1 MDNLDLGRCWW
12 EGAWHWDI
20 RAGCKLEKVVTTQAR
35 DSASGRTPRRAA
47 RRASQLPACPRSQPW
62 CSQQQREGVE
72 TTHPSTDSWMGTP
85 PEIPW
90 LTLQLPKQEPRVRSL
105 VGDVRPHMPQ
115 SQKPNQKQYCNKF
128 SKDFKNGPHLSLYIK
143 RKRDKSINHTRSI
156 PIT

>member
-90 LTLQLPKQEPRVRSL
+90 LTLQLPKQEPRVRSPAGEL
-105 VGDVRPHMPQ
+105 RFRRPHGAA
-115 SQKPNQKQYCNKF
+115 QKFKNKQKTKQYAM
-128 SKDFKNGPHLSLYIK
+128 DIYLHYYI
-143 RKRDKSINHTRSI
+143 SSNI
-156 PIT
+156 